1 MSSDMKSPDLVR
13 RAAARLGGAQSPA
26 PVTPVEPAAVSVP
39 TPPVAPS
46 RTAAAFAA
54 AAEATAPASVSV
66 PAPPPAPPPSRP
78 AAAFAAAAQF
88 TAPVDVVLEREP
100 VRREVPKIEVPPS
113 TPQTRTV
120 NVSPTALAANAI
132 SLPSAGF
139 VRTVEEFRVIKRQV
153 LSNASRTATTGV
165 NDMNRV
171 IMVTSAR
178 PGDGKTY
185 TAINLALAIAYERDL
200 KVLLVDADV
209 YRQSMLSYLGITAEL
224 GWIDL
229 LADRKLTFPDILL
242 HTNIPNLSVLP
253 AGHSHP
259 EVPELLSS
267 RRMGAMVAEM
277 SRRYP
282 DRFIIFDTLP
292 CLASSEPGILAGLV
306 GQTIFVVA
314 AHESSRDQVESS
326 LRLINA
332 CPSVSLVL
340 NKAEPMLT
348 DQFGAYGYG
357 YSYQK

>member
-1 MSSDMKSPDLVR
+1 MSTDKTPDLVR
-13 RAAARLGGAQSPA
+13 RAAARLGSAQA
-26 PVTPVEPAAVSVP
+26 HVPVTPAEPAPIAAP
-39 TPPVAPS
+39 PPPPVASRTAAAFAAASAAAVDVLPAAPPPAPS

-54 AAEATAPASVSV
+54 AAG
-66 PAPPPAPPPSRP
+66 
-78 AAAFAAAAQF
+78 
-88 TAPVDVVLEREP
+88 APVDVLPEREP
-100 VRREVPKIEVPPS
+100 ARHELPRVEVPPR
-113 TPQTRTV
+113 TPQPRTV
-120 NVSPTALAANAI
+120 NVSPTSLAANGI

-153 LSNASRTATTGV
+153 LTNASRSATTGH
-165 NDMNRV
+165 NDYSRV
-171 IMVTSAR
+171 IMVTSAK

-185 TAINLALAIAYERDL
+185 TAINLALSIAYEKDL

-209 YRQSMLSYLGITAEL
+209 YRQSMLSYLGITADL

-229 LADRKLTFPDILL
+229 LADRKLTFQDILL

-277 SRRYP
+277 ARRYP

-314 AHESSRDQVESS
+314 AHETSRDAVESS
-326 LRLINA
+326 LRLING
-332 CPSVSLVL
+332 CPSVSLIL
-340 NKAEPMLT
+340 NKAEPMMT
-348 DQFGAYGYG
+348 DQFGAYGYN
-357 YSYQK
+357 YNYQK

>member
-1 MSSDMKSPDLVR
+1 M
-13 RAAARLGGAQSPA
+13 AAALTAAAAA
-26 PVTPVEPAAVSVP
+26 P
-39 TPPVAPS
+39 
-46 RTAAAFAA
+46 AAFAA
-54 AAEATAPASVSV
+54 SA
-66 PAPPPAPPPSRP
+66 
-78 AAAFAAAAQF
+78 
-88 TAPVDVVLEREP
+88 APVDVLPEREP
-100 VRREVPKIEVPPS
+100 VRQEVPRVEVPPR

-120 NVSPTALAANAI
+120 NVSPTSLAANSI

-153 LSNASRTATTGV
+153 LTNASRSATTGH
-165 NDMNRV
+165 NDYSRV
-171 IMVTSAR
+171 IMVSAK

-185 TAINLALAIAYERDL
+185 TAINLALSIAYEKDL

-209 YRQSMLSYLGITAEL
+209 YRQSMLTYLGVTADI

-229 LADRKLTFPDILL
+229 LADRKLTFSDILL

-277 SRRYP
+277 ARRYP

-292 CLASSEPGILAGLV
+292 CLASSEPGILASLV

-314 AHESSRDQVESS
+314 AHETSRDQVESS

-332 CPSVSLVL
+332 CPSVSLIL

-348 DQFGAYGYG
+348 DQFGAYGYN
-357 YSYQK
+357 YNYQK

>member
-1 MSSDMKSPDLVR
+1 M
-13 RAAARLGGAQSPA
+13 AAALTAAAAA
-26 PVTPVEPAAVSVP
+26 P
-39 TPPVAPS
+39 
-46 RTAAAFAA
+46 AAFAA
-54 AAEATAPASVSV
+54 SA
-66 PAPPPAPPPSRP
+66 
-78 AAAFAAAAQF
+78 
-88 TAPVDVVLEREP
+88 APVDVLPEREP
-100 VRREVPKIEVPPS
+100 VRQEVPRVEVPPR

-120 NVSPTALAANAI
+120 NVSPTSLAANSI

-153 LSNASRTATTGV
+153 LTNASRSATTGH
-165 NDMNRV
+165 NDYSRV
-171 IMVTSAR
+171 IMVTSAK

-185 TAINLALAIAYERDL
+185 TAINLALSIAYEKDL

-209 YRQSMLSYLGITAEL
+209 YRQSMLTYLGVTADI

-229 LADRKLTFPDILL
+229 LADRKLTFSDILL

-277 SRRYP
+277 ARRYP

-292 CLASSEPGILAGLV
+292 CLASSEPGILASLV
-306 GQTIFVVA
+306 GQTLFVVA
-314 AHESSRDQVESS
+314 AHETSRDQVESS
-326 LRLINA
+326 LRLING
-332 CPSVSLVL
+332 CPNVSLIL

-348 DQFGAYGYG
+348 DQFGAYGYN
-357 YSYQK
+357 YNYQK

>member
-13 RAAARLGGAQSPA
+13 RAAARLGGAQAHVPAAPPEPA
-26 PVTPVEPAAVSVP
+26 PIPAAA
-39 TPPVAPS
+39 PVAPPPS

-54 AAEATAPASVSV
+54 ASA
-66 PAPPPAPPPSRP
+66 
-78 AAAFAAAAQF
+78 
-88 TAPVDVVLEREP
+88 APVDVLPEREP
-100 VRREVPKIEVPPS
+100 VRQEPRVEVPRVEVPPKGAQ
-113 TPQTRTV
+113 PRTV
-120 NVSPTALAANAI
+120 NVSPTSLAANGI

-153 LSNASRTATTGV
+153 LTNASRTATTGV

-171 IMVTSAR
+171 IMVTSAK

-185 TAINLALAIAYERDL
+185 TAINLALSIAYERDL

-209 YRQSMLSYLGITAEL
+209 YRQSMLGYLGLTADL

-229 LADRKLTFPDILL
+229 LADRKLTFSDILL

-277 SRRYP
+277 ARRYP

-314 AHESSRDQVESS
+314 AHETSRDSVESS

-332 CPSVSLVL
+332 CPSVSLIL
-340 NKAEPMLT
+340 NKAEPIMT

-357 YSYQK
+357 YNYQK

>member
-1 MSSDMKSPDLVR
+1 MSSDKTPDLVR
-13 RAAARLGGAQSPA
+13 RAAARLGSAQGHV
-26 PVTPVEPAAVSVP
+26 PVTPAEQAPAAA
-39 TPPVAPS
+39 PPPPAPS
-46 RTAAAFAA
+46 RMAAALTAAAAAPAAFAA
-54 AAEATAPASVSV
+54 S
-66 PAPPPAPPPSRP
+66 
-78 AAAFAAAAQF
+78 
-88 TAPVDVVLEREP
+88 TAPVDVLPEREP
-100 VRREVPKIEVPPS
+100 VRQEVPRVEVPPR

-120 NVSPTALAANAI
+120 NVSPTSLAANSI

-153 LSNASRTATTGV
+153 LTNASRSATTGH
-165 NDMNRV
+165 NDYSRV
-171 IMVTSAR
+171 IMVTSAK

-185 TAINLALAIAYERDL
+185 TAINLALSIAYEKDL

-209 YRQSMLSYLGITAEL
+209 YRQSMLSYLGVTADI

-229 LADRKLTFPDILL
+229 LADRKLTFSDILL

-277 SRRYP
+277 ARRYP

-292 CLASSEPGILAGLV
+292 CLASSEPGILASLV
-306 GQTIFVVA
+306 GQTLFVVA
-314 AHESSRDQVESS
+314 AHETSRDQVESS
-326 LRLINA
+326 LRLING
-332 CPSVSLVL
+332 CPNVSLIL

-348 DQFGAYGYG
+348 DQFGAYGYN
-357 YSYQK
+357 YNYQK

>member
-1 MSSDMKSPDLVR
+1 MSSDKTPDLVR
-13 RAAARLGGAQSPA
+13 RAAARLGSAQANMPAAPAEPA
-26 PVTPVEPAAVSVP
+26 PPAAPPPPAASRTAAAFAAASVAP
-39 TPPVAPS
+39 GPIAAPPPPPAPS
-46 RTAAAFAA
+46 RTAAAFASA
-54 AAEATAPASVSV
+54 SAASV
-66 PAPPPAPPPSRP
+66 
-78 AAAFAAAAQF
+78 
-88 TAPVDVVLEREP
+88 DVLPEREP
-100 VRREVPKIEVPPS
+100 VRQEVPRVEVPPR

-120 NVSPTALAANAI
+120 NVSPTSLAANGI

-153 LSNASRTATTGV
+153 LTTASRSATTGH
-165 NDMNRV
+165 NDYSRV
-171 IMVTSAR
+171 IMVTSAK

-185 TAINLALAIAYERDL
+185 TAINLALSIAYEKDL

-209 YRQSMLSYLGITAEL
+209 YRQSMLSYLGITADI

-229 LADRKLTFPDILL
+229 LADRKLTFSDILL

-277 SRRYP
+277 ARRYP

-306 GQTIFVVA
+306 GQTLFVVA
-314 AHESSRDQVESS
+314 AHETSRDQVESS
-326 LRLINA
+326 LRLING
-332 CPSVSLVL
+332 CPNVSLIL
-340 NKAEPMLT
+340 NKAEPMMT
-348 DQFGAYGYG
+348 DQFGAYGYN
-357 YSYQK
+357 YNYQK

>member
-1 MSSDMKSPDLVR
+1 MSGDMKSPDLVR
-13 RAAARLGGAQSPA
+13 RAAARLGSAQTHVSVTPEPA
-26 PVTPVEPAAVSVP
+26 PIPAP
-39 TPPVAPS
+39 APIAAPAPIS

-54 AAEATAPASVSV
+54 AAV
-66 PAPPPAPPPSRP
+66 
-78 AAAFAAAAQF
+78 
-88 TAPVDVVLEREP
+88 APVDVLPEREP
-100 VRREVPKIEVPPS
+100 VRQEVPRVEVPPR

-120 NVSPTALAANAI
+120 NVSPTSLAAQGI

-153 LSNASRTATTGV
+153 LTTASRSATVGTS
-165 NDMNRV
+165 DLNRV
-171 IMVTSAR
+171 IMVTSAK
-178 PGDGKTY
+178 PGEGKTY

-209 YRQSMLSYLGITAEL
+209 YRQSMLGYLGITADI

-259 EVPELLSS
+259 EVPELMSS

-277 SRRYP
+277 ARRYP

-314 AHESSRDQVESS
+314 AHETSRDQVESS
-326 LRLINA
+326 LRLING
-332 CPSVSLVL
+332 CPNVNLIL

-357 YSYQK
+357 YNYQK

>member
-13 RAAARLGGAQSPA
+13 RAAARLGGAQAHVPPA
-26 PVTPVEPAAVSVP
+26 PLEPAAIP
-39 TPPVAPS
+39 AAAPAAPPPS

-54 AAEATAPASVSV
+54 ANA
-66 PAPPPAPPPSRP
+66 
-78 AAAFAAAAQF
+78 
-88 TAPVDVVLEREP
+88 APVDVLAEREP
-100 VRREVPKIEVPPS
+100 VRQEMPRVEVPPKE
-113 TPQTRTV
+113 TQPRTV
-120 NVSPTALAANAI
+120 NVSPTSLAANGI

-153 LSNASRTATTGV
+153 LTNASRTAVTGA

-171 IMVTSAR
+171 IMVTSAKR
-178 PGDGKTY
+178 GDGKTY

-209 YRQSMLSYLGITAEL
+209 YRQSMLGYLGITADI

-267 RRMGAMVAEM
+267 RRMGAM
-277 SRRYP
+277 
-282 DRFIIFDTLP
+282 
-292 CLASSEPGILAGLV
+292 
-306 GQTIFVVA
+306 
-314 AHESSRDQVESS
+314 
-326 LRLINA
+326 
-332 CPSVSLVL
+332 
-340 NKAEPMLT
+340 
-348 DQFGAYGYG
+348 
-357 YSYQK
+357 

>member
-1 MSSDMKSPDLVR
+1 MSSDKTPDLVR
-13 RAAARLGGAQSPA
+13 RAAARLGSAQGHVPVSPAEPAPAAAPPPPPSPA
-26 PVTPVEPAAVSVP
+26 PSRMAAAL
-39 TPPVAPS
+39 TAAAAAP
-46 RTAAAFAA
+46 AAFAA
-54 AAEATAPASVSV
+54 SA
-66 PAPPPAPPPSRP
+66 
-78 AAAFAAAAQF
+78 
-88 TAPVDVVLEREP
+88 APVDVLPEREP
-100 VRREVPKIEVPPS
+100 VRQEVPRVEVPPR

-120 NVSPTALAANAI
+120 NVSPTSLAANSI

-153 LSNASRTATTGV
+153 LTNASRSATTGH
-165 NDMNRV
+165 NDYSRV
-171 IMVTSAR
+171 IMVTSAK

-185 TAINLALAIAYERDL
+185 TAINLALSIAYEKDL

-209 YRQSMLSYLGITAEL
+209 YRQSMLTYLGVTADI

-229 LADRKLTFPDILL
+229 LADRKLTFSDILL

-277 SRRYP
+277 ARRYP

-292 CLASSEPGILAGLV
+292 CLASSEPGILASLV

-314 AHESSRDQVESS
+314 AHETSRDQVESS

-332 CPSVSLVL
+332 CPSVSLIL

-348 DQFGAYGYG
+348 DQFGAYGYN
-357 YSYQK
+357 YNYQK